1 MARRSKLKV
10 FRTPIGFHD
19 AYVAAPS
26 QKAALD
32 AWGSENNLFASGAA
46 ERVDDPELT
55 REPLANPGQV
65 IRRARGTMAE
75 HLAALPEAKP
85 PRGAIAGSAPASPN
99 KERAPSKQ
107 AAPSPKPQPQPKPN
121 PKPKPKPRPTREM
134 LDRAEASLAAIDQ
147 EHRAQR
153 DALAQR
159 QVQLDRE
166 RQTIEAAQDRE
177 RRKIERRLET
187 QRDKYTRALRA
198 WRGD

>member
-65 IRRARGTMAE
+65 IRLARGTMAE

-85 PRGAIAGSAPASPN
+85 RRGATAGSAPASPN
-99 KERAPSKQ
+99 KERAPSKH
-107 AAPSPKPQPQPKPN
+107 AAPSPKPQPQ
-121 PKPKPKPRPTREM
+121 PKPKPRPTREM

-153 DALAQR
+153 EALAQR

-166 RQTIEAAQDRE
+166 RQKIEAAQDRE